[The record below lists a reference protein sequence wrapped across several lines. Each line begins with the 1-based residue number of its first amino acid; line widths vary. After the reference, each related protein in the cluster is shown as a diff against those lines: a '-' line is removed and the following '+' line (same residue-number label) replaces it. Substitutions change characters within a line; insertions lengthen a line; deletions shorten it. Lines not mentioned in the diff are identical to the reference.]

1 MTIDKSLKRK
11 GRLVRSRNVL
21 KRHERIEKL
30 QIEEKWVEGQSPIG
44 LAKTRVLKSTIGK
57 KRKKAKEEE
66 GTATAAPAAAPA
78 AKGTKK

>member
-30 QIEEKWVEGQSPIG
+30 QVEEKWVEGQSPIG
-44 LAKTRVLKSTIGK
+44 LAKTRVLKTAIGK
-57 KRKKAKEEE
+57 KKKVKKEDEAGDAK
-66 GTATAAPAAAPA
+66 APA
-78 AKGTKK
+78 AKKK